1 MEQHEP
7 TVMELLEYLDDD
19 DIPEDDPKENA
30 GQDKETPSSPL
41 KKYAQKKPS
50 TPGKKKPT
58 PTR

>member
-1 MEQHEP
+1 
-7 TVMELLEYLDDD
+7 MELLEYLDDD